1 MFRFDSAVTKDCHGH
16 DGVRIAIGVPAT
28 YPGQSGLVVAA
39 SLDAKK
45 AAEGAGMAAGANG
58 DVAEPAEELDG
69 LKSGDKTPLH
79 CDAGSC
85 SCRERLLK
93 LAPRLRA
100 HALNNGCAWLLD
112 HLKPRCGGNSVAAIT
127 PTDAQSDSHYGECP
141 R

>member
-16 DGVRIAIGVPAT
+16 DGVLIAIGVPAG

-45 AAEGAGMAAGANG
+45 ADVGAGMAAGADD
-58 DVAEPAEELDG
+58 DVAEPAEEVDG
-69 LKSGDKTPLH
+69 LKSGDETALH

-93 LAPRLRA
+93 VAPKLRA
-100 HALNNGCAWLLD
+100 HALNNRCAWFLD
-112 HLKPRCGGNSVAAIT
+112 HLEPRCGGNSVAAIT